1 MAARATEAGSSWK
14 SPYSIDSSSVS
25 IASDEATLSAA
36 VKSSVY
42 PDVKFKLN
50 LQVLQDGVVR
60 VRMGKIDGLQKHY
73 NEAANWA
80 FIAESRL
87 K

>member
-1 MAARATEAGSSWK
+1 MKSPHSGDGSS
-14 SPYSIDSSSVS
+14 IS
-25 IASDEATLSAA
+25 IATNNPTFSAS
-36 VKSSVY
+36 VKSSIY
-42 PDVKFKLN
+42 PDIKFKLDI
-50 LQVLQDGVVR
+50 QVLQNGVMR